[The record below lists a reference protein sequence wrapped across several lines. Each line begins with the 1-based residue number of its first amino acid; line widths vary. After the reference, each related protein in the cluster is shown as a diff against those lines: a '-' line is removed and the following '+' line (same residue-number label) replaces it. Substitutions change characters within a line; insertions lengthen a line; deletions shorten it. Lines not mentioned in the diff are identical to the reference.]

1 MFKKITLLLAAALVA
16 VSTLKAQ
23 TRYVDPM
30 FEVSDDSTAVY
41 GANVDVFLSALNNLE
56 VDIYEP
62 VDDDAPLRPL
72 VVVFPTGNFLIQ
84 YLNQGAFGS
93 RKDSAAVEIINQ
105 VVSRGYVGMV
115 AEYRT
120 GWLPTATDQDIRTST
135 LLQAAYRGGQDAHTL
150 ARWLRKTVVDEGN
163 PMRIDTSRI
172 VYWGLGTGGYVTMT
186 HAFLDNVDEILDD
199 ERFYDVNDEPY
210 VDIAV
215 NADPQGLLPAFFDPT
230 TMTTP
235 SNIPNWVGF
244 NSHVAMSINCNGA
257 LGDIDWMTGAD
268 TEPLVLGYHSPTDP
282 FAPFNRGNV
291 VVPTTGDIV
300 IPGVAGT
307 EQILK
312 KANELGINDK
322 IMAANAVP
330 LPAPYPALSTAVNAV
345 NAAYKGV
352 TINLG
357 QLGQDTLVALSHDN
371 MFPTSVGDSRT
382 TTGAVGATY
391 NWIDSVRVRAEVAAF
406 NAEFEQEI
414 DADDVIS
421 QERLTN
427 PNAYDAAGAR
437 VVLDTFMAHFIPRA
451 YIGLDLDQLVS
462 TEDLIDA
469 QSIGLTIQPNPANQ
483 YFELNTEA
491 GHPIREI
498 HLFDIN
504 GRNVATYTGINQTR
518 FRVDR
523 GNLPRGTY
531 VVRLRLDEGVAAR
544 KLILR

>member
-1 MFKKITLLLAAALVA
+1 LVLVA
-16 VSTLKAQ
+16 LSALEAQ
-23 TRYVDPM
+23 TRYIDPM

-41 GANVDVFLSALNNLE
+41 GQNVDVFLQDLNALE
-56 VDIYEP
+56 VDIYQP
-62 VDDDAPLRPL
+62 VDDSAALRPM

-120 GWLPTATDQDIRTST
+120 GWLPTAQEQDIRTST

-150 ARWLRKTVVDEGN
+150 ARWIRKTVVEDGN
-163 PMRIDTSRI
+163 PMRVDTNRI

-186 HAFLDNVDEILDD
+186 HAFLDNVDEILED
-199 ERFYDVNDEPY
+199 ERFYDVNDQPY
-210 VDIAV
+210 VDINV
-215 NADPQGLLPAFFDPT
+215 NADPQGLLPAQFPPALGGG
-230 TMTTP
+230 P
-235 SNIPNWVGF
+235 SNIPNWVGY
-244 NSHVAMSINCNGA
+244 NSTVAMAINCNGA

-312 KANELGINDK
+312 KAEELGINDA
-322 IMAANAVP
+322 IAAANAVP
-330 LPAPYPALSTAVNAV
+330 LPAIYPQLSTAVNAV
-345 NAAYKGV
+345 NAQYKML

-357 QLGQDTLVALSHDN
+357 QLGQDTAVTLSHDN
-371 MFPTSVGDSRT
+371 MFPTSVGDPRT
-382 TTGAVGATY
+382 STGAVGATY

-406 NAEFEQEI
+406 NMATGQEI
-414 DADDVIS
+414 NADDVIS

-451 YIGLDLDQLVS
+451 YIGLNLDQLVS
-462 TEDLIDA
+462 TEDLVSP

-483 YFELNTEA
+483 YFELNTEE
-491 GHPIREI
+491 GHPIREV

-504 GRNVATYTGINQTR
+504 GRNVATFTGINQTR
-518 FRVDR
+518 FRIDR

-544 KLILR
+544 KLVLR